1 MKNHFLSRF
10 DARNLRKT
18 IIYFAIAVVL
28 ITISFPAMASFFDR
42 GDVNGLFMLIF
53 FIGFALFFYAMLHPW
68 GKVSFYFILIVIFII
83 LFTLLLSVGIGILT
97 KMELGKNLGEAI
109 GLSIIFVCVAAVIAG
124 FIGIFTFAKGWQLL
138 PYMGAALSLL
148 AVPIWLITCFFR
160 YPNLN
165 TFLIP
170 SDWILMCI
178 QLFISILFF
187 SIGYINKI
195 ESRIT
200 KMSLLI
206 AAIFLIIMGMGLWGF
221 LSTTMETEYEKGLS
235 LWKLTKRIYA
245 VDEIIIAF
253 IALFAYIKN
262 PKPATI

>member
-18 IIYFAIAVVL
+18 IIYFAIAIVL
-28 ITISFPAMASFFDR
+28 ITISFAGEYINGG
-42 GDVNGLFMLIF
+42 GDLNGLMILMFI
-53 FIGFALFFYAMLHPW
+53 IGFVLFFFAVLHPW

-83 LFTLLLSVGIGILT
+83 LFSLLLSVGIGILT

-124 FIGIFTFAKGWQLL
+124 IIGIFTFAKGWQLL

-148 AVPIWLITCFFR
+148 AVPIWLIACFFR
-160 YPNLN
+160 YENLK

-178 QLFISILFF
+178 QLFIAILFF

-200 KMSLLI
+200 KVSLLI
-206 AAIFLIIMGMGLWGF
+206 TAIVLIVMSVGLWGF
-221 LSTTMETEYEKGLS
+221 LGTAMDTEYEKGLS
-235 LWKLTKRIYA
+235 LWKLTIRICA
-245 VDEIIIAF
+245 VDDIIIAF
-253 IALFAYIKN
+253 IALYAFLKI
-262 PKPATI
+262 PKPNKV

>member
-18 IIYFAIAVVL
+18 IIYFAIAIVL
-28 ITISFPAMASFFDR
+28 ITISIVGEYINDR
-42 GDVNGLFMLIF
+42 GDLNGLMILIF
-53 FIGFALFFYAMLHPW
+53 IIGFVLFFYAMLHPW
-68 GKVSFYFILIVIFII
+68 GKVSFYFILIVIFIV
-83 LFTLLLSVGIGILT
+83 LFSLLLSVGIGILT

-124 FIGIFTFAKGWQLL
+124 IIGIFTFAKGWQLL
-138 PYMGAALSLL
+138 PYMGAVLSLL
-148 AVPIWLITCFFR
+148 AVPIWLIACFFR
-160 YPNLN
+160 YENLK

-178 QLFISILFF
+178 QLFIAILFF

-200 KMSLLI
+200 KVSLLI
-206 AAIFLIIMGMGLWGF
+206 TAIVLIVMGVGLWGI
-221 LSTTMETEYEKGLS
+221 LGSAMDTEYEKGLS
-235 LWKLTKRIYA
+235 LWKSTIRICA
-245 VDEIIIAF
+245 VDDIIIAF
-253 IALFAYIKN
+253 IALYAFLKI
-262 PKPATI
+262 PKPNKV

>member
-10 DARNLRKT
+10 DVRNLRKT
-18 IIYFAIAVVL
+18 IIYFAIAIVL
-28 ITISFPAMASFFDR
+28 ITISFVGEYINDR
-42 GDVNGLFMLIF
+42 GDLNGLMILMFI
-53 FIGFALFFYAMLHPW
+53 IGFVLFFYAMLHPW
-68 GKVSFYFILIVIFII
+68 EKVSFYFILIVIFII
-83 LFTLLLSVGIGILT
+83 LFSLLLSVGIGILT

-148 AVPIWLITCFFR
+148 AVPIWLIACFFR
-160 YPNLN
+160 YENLK

-178 QLFISILFF
+178 QLFIAILFF

-200 KMSLLI
+200 MVSLLI
-206 AAIFLIIMGMGLWGF
+206 TAIVLIVMGVGLWGF
-221 LSTTMETEYEKGLS
+221 LGTAMDTKYVKGLS
-235 LWKLTKRIYA
+235 LWKLTIRICA
-245 VDEIIIAF
+245 ADDIIIAF
-253 IALFAYIKN
+253 IALCAFLKI
-262 PKPATI
+262 PKPNKV